1 MDKEIFTK
9 GINFEC
15 QGSSNCCVSRGNY
28 GYVYLSK
35 KDLTNLAKYLNL
47 STDIFEK
54 KYCEFSEGYLHLRE
68 LNINGNCQ
76 FLTNKKCSIYA
87 ARPIQCRTWPF
98 WKENMNTKKWKEEL
112 IDFCPGIGKGRLISA
127 SIIRKKI
134 NRELKN
140 DKQIIKEDKA

>member
-1 MDKEIFTK
+1 MNKEIFTK

-76 FLTNKKCSIYA
+76 FLKNKNTLFML
-87 ARPIQCRTWPF
+87 QDPF
-98 WKENMNTKKWKEEL
+98 NAGHGLFK
-112 IDFCPGIGKGRLISA
+112 
-127 SIIRKKI
+127 KKI
-134 NRELKN
+134 
-140 DKQIIKEDKA
+140 

>member
-1 MDKEIFTK
+1 MNKEIFTK

-76 FLTNKKCSIYA
+76 FLKNKKCSIYS

-127 SIIRKKI
+127 STIQKKI